1 MVVKNDNMEVI
12 LMKNYAWEN
21 KTLRINRQ
29 RRGADGINEE
39 SWDRRRMV
47 LEGIILKPFD
57 RRQSSS
63 PNYTG
68 SERRSG
74 FDRRSIFDRRGNH
87 TLWLESKL
95 RLTGKA
101 A

>member
-1 MVVKNDNMEVI
+1 MGIKNSNMEVT
-12 LMKNYAWEN
+12 LMKNYVWEN

-29 RRGADGINEE
+29 RRGADGTNEG
-39 SWDRRRMV
+39 SWDRRRMI
-47 LEGIILKPFD
+47 LEGIILKSFD
-57 RRQSSS
+57 RRQSGN
-63 PNYTG
+63 PTYTG
-68 SERRSG
+68 SERRIG

-95 RLTGKA
+95 RLAGKA